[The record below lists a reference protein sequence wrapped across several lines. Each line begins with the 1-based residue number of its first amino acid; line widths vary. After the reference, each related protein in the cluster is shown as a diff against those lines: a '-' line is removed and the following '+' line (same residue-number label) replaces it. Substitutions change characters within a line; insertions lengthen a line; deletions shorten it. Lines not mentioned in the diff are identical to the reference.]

1 MFPRL
6 SDEPG
11 LLYVVATLIPL
22 ASFVFLLVAGG
33 LKNLGRTY
41 RSTEWG
47 STLYWLLGGDQV
59 GKGGAYLA
67 TGAIAAS
74 AVLGM
79 IALGLFLREFPVVV
93 VEHAAH
99 ATEHA
104 APHTDAKGH
113 EEQDE
118 PQAKDKVAAKA
129 EDKAKADAHDHA
141 AAAFAGHP
149 APSNA
154 WAGRVTWT

>member
-6 SDEPG
+6 SEQPG

-22 ASFVFLLVAGG
+22 ASFVFILVAGG

-41 RSTEWG
+41 RSTDWG

-67 TGAIAAS
+67 TGAIATS
-74 AVLGM
+74 AVLGFVG
-79 IALGLFLREFPVVV
+79 LGLFLRENPVVV
-93 VEHAAH
+93 IEHAAH
-99 ATEHA
+99 ASEHA

-113 EEQDE
+113 EGHDE
-118 PQAKDKVAAKA
+118 PQARD
-129 EDKAKADAHDHA
+129 
-141 AAAFAGHP
+141 
-149 APSNA
+149 
-154 WAGRVTWT
+154 